1 MTAKTSPKNN
11 TVTATTL
18 KAEFASNLATSDKA
32 AIDAFIA
39 RDHPTAYLALM
50 GRAVAK
56 AAKLAKKPVADMLTQ
71 DGIAKAV
78 KSGIGAMGLHNNFAS
93 EVAAAIDKN
102 TPKRVRVFAYAAGDV
117 DGMQEVIKLSVAA
130 LETLSQGIAKIER
143 ANADTLAKDPKAETT
158 PIAIGAVLD
167 DARKAARASIKDAIK
182 KNEGVIAQGAYRTAK
197 SLLGDAAVKDVT
209 VAAPKAKA
217 KAPNPAPVGQT
228 EDDDMP
234 PEADAMPEA
243 STTTEGAVVTR
254 DDGEA
259 KTDWEASRD
268 LAATLL
274 FDLLRALEGP
284 ITGTKGG
291 IAAKLA
297 AGPKR
302 DSIMKR
308 LNDTRAALE
317 YATE

>member
-56 AAKLAKKPVADMLTQ
+56 AAKAAKKPVADMLTQ

-78 KSGIGAMGLHNNFAS
+78 RAGIGAMGVHNNFAN

-117 DGMQEVIKLSVAA
+117 DGMQDVIKLSVAA
-130 LETLSQGIAKIER
+130 LETLSQGIAKIEK
-143 ANADTLAKDPKAETT
+143 ANADALAKDPKAETAT
-158 PIAIGAVLD
+158 IAIGAVLD
-167 DARKAARASIKDAIK
+167 DAKKAARAAVKAAKD

-228 EDDDMP
+228 EADDA
-234 PEADAMPEA
+234 PEASTMPEA

-274 FDLLRALEGP
+274 FDVLRALEGP
-284 ITGTKGG
+284 VTGTKGG

-308 LNDTRAALE
+308 LNDTRNALE